1 MILLDYLHNRGM
13 KATPVR
19 LKVLEVLSTT
29 HLALSPAELETNFS
43 KVDRITL
50 YRTLKDFE
58 VAGMI
63 HKIIDTDGVTRFAF
77 CSEHCPDATHT
88 EDHVHFNCKSCQKM
102 FCLAHTHTPVVTLP
116 EGFTSTGI
124 NTVVYGVCKNC
135 A

>member
-1 MILLDYLHNRGM
+1 M

-29 HLALSPAELETNFS
+29 HLALSPSELENSFS

-58 VAGMI
+58 EAGMI

-77 CSEHCPDATHT
+77 CNNDCPDATHT
-88 EDHVHFNCKSCQKM
+88 EDHVHFNCKKCHKM
-102 FCLAHTHTPVVTLP
+102 FCLAHVQTPSLQLP
-116 EGFTSTGI
+116 DGFTSTGI
-124 NTVVYGVCKNC
+124 NTVVHGICKYC
-135 A
+135 S